1 MVERDV
7 ELTGLNS
14 YCVSARADL
23 CLFPENDDDLLEV
36 IQRFPSPIPNI
47 LGFGTN
53 VILRS
58 KTYEAPIIVLSGL
71 NRWIKRVGS
80 NLLHVGAG
88 ARLGAV
94 VEYANRA
101 GLAGLQS
108 LAGVPGSTGGAIRM
122 NAGAYGQ
129 CIGERVRSVTTLD
142 SITGNY
148 KQWDKASAKFSY
160 RNSVF
165 SDPGAIITDAL
176 IELEGNNIDNP
187 WKIEELRRESL
198 AVLAKRA
205 TRIPYGLPNAGSVF
219 KRCEGCSPVGELIEQ
234 LGLKGYRINDAMVSY
249 QHAGIFVN
257 SGFATGDDI
266 INLIADV
273 TSKVHNRFGVT
284 LEQEQ
289 VIL

>member
-14 YCVSARADL
+14 YCVSARADI

-71 NRWIKRVGS
+71 NRWIKRVGG

-108 LAGVPGSTGGAIRM
+108 LAGVPGSIGGAIRM

-198 AVLAKRA
+198 AVLTKRA

-219 KRCEGCSPVGELIEQ
+219 KRCEGCPPVGELIEQ
-234 LGLKGYRINDAMVSY
+234 LGLKGYRVNDAMVSY
-249 QHAGIFVN
+249 QHAGVFVN
-257 SGFATGDDI
+257 SGFATGNDI
-266 INLIADV
+266 VNLIADV